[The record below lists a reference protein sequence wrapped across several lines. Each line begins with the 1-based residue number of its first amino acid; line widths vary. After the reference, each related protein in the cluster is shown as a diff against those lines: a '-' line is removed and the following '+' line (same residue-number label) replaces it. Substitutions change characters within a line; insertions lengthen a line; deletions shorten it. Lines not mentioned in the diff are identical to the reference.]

1 MKPADEQF
9 EYLKKGCVEIIQ
21 EDELRAKL
29 ARSIKEKKPLKV
41 KVGFDPTAPD
51 IHLGHTVILRKMK
64 HFQDMG
70 HDVVFLVGDFTGLIG
85 DPSGRSATRPTMTR
99 EEIANNAETYKAQI
113 FKILDSKKTI
123 IDFNSRWL
131 GALTSYQFIELSAK
145 YTVARILE
153 RDDFTKRLK
162 AGLPISLHEI
172 LYPLCQGYDSV
183 ALRAD
188 VEMGGT
194 DQKFNLLVAREIQRE
209 YGQEPQVIITTPLL
223 EGLDGVE
230 KMSKSL
236 GNYVGI
242 TEPVKEIFGKI
253 MSISDPLMFKYY
265 ELLTDV
271 PLSQIERWKKE
282 AAENKL
288 NPRDLKV
295 NLAKSII
302 IDFWGKSEAEKAA
315 EEFDRV
321 HKNREIPNEDNII
334 KIVILTKSAKTK
346 ISTQPLKINVSDS
359 IQISDTSEI
368 DIIDILVNNELCPS
382 RGEAKRLIRQGGVH
396 LDGARID
403 DIALKLE
410 LKPGKEYI
418 MKIGKRRFYKLI
430 PKEMK

>member
-1 MKPADEQF
+1 MKPVDEQF

-21 EDELRAKL
+21 ENELRAKL

-64 HFQDMG
+64 HFQDLG
-70 HDVVFLVGDFTGLIG
+70 HDVVFLIGDFTGMIG
-85 DPSGRSATRPTMTR
+85 DPSGRSATRPMMTK
-99 EEIANNAETYKAQI
+99 EEILKNAETYKAQI
-113 FKILDSKKTI
+113 SKILDSKKTI

-162 AGLPISLHEI
+162 EGLPISLNEI
-172 LYPLCQGYDSV
+172 FYPLCQGYDSV
-183 ALRAD
+183 AMRAD

-236 GNYVGI
+236 NNYVGI
-242 TEPVKEIFGKI
+242 NEPAKEIFGKI

-265 ELLTDV
+265 EILTDV
-271 PLSQIERWKKE
+271 LLAQIERWKKE
-282 AAENKL
+282 AVENKV

-295 NLAKSII
+295 NLAKSIAA
-302 IDFWGKSEAEKAA
+302 DFWGKAEAEKAA

-321 HKNREIPNEDNII
+321 FRNKEVPEDAEELHISVSDNID
-334 KIVILTKSAKTK
+334 VIEKKL
-346 ISTQPLKINVSDS
+346 
-359 IQISDTSEI
+359 
-368 DIIDILVNNELCPS
+368 IIDLLVDHNIVSS
-382 RGEAKRLIRQGGVH
+382 RGEAKRLIRQGGIY
-396 LDGARID
+396 LDGNRMEDVEAKIE
-403 DIALKLE
+403 IKQGKMNILKV
-410 LKPGKEYI
+410 
-418 MKIGKRRFYKLI
+418 GKRRFFKIL
-430 PKEMK
+430 PQEKK

>member
-271 PLSQIERWKKE
+271 PPSQIERWKKE